1 MAVVRSIKPVPAKP
15 RPRRRR
21 LRIILPIVAV
31 VLAVIGIFII
41 RPFWHLSG
49 QFNEITFRQPSRLY
63 GRATR
68 LTEGRNYP
76 ADLLIANLSGEGYR
90 EDETSSKLPAG
101 RFRRSRRALD
111 VHVRSFPVPDGSRGG
126 GLVEISYR
134 GNRITALR
142 RDGRPVESVILDPP
156 LLASYYGPDF
166 QERRPVTLDEVSP
179 DLIAAVLA
187 AEDDSF
193 YRHTGFSPSG
203 ILRAMWVNLRGGEV
217 RQGGSTLT
225 QQLVKNLYLTHER
238 TLARKSQE
246 ILLAVLLELRYE
258 KKQILEAYLNEI
270 YLGGSNGVSLLG
282 VGAASRAYFGKDASQ
297 VDLAEAATLA
307 GIIRSPANYSPLAH
321 PERARERRDWVLGR
335 LAEQRLVPQER
346 IDAALAEPLALA
358 PEPVVRRRAP
368 YFADSAALEATR
380 RFGIEDLADG
390 GYVLFSTLDWS
401 SQKAAQE
408 AVEWGLEKLEKGY
421 RRKGELQA
429 ALVSIDPET
438 GGILTY
444 IGGRQYDSSQFDR
457 AGRAQRQAGSA
468 FKPIVYAAAFET
480 GVASPTS
487 FLEDEPLTLELA
499 GSKDWSPKNDDGDFH
514 GWVSVR
520 TALEKS
526 YNPATTRL
534 ALQVGVR
541 RIVKLGNELGIMTPM
556 EPYPSMALG
565 AAAITPLELGTVYA
579 TLANGGARP
588 PVHELSAIVDRYGKP
603 VQGAPLS
610 DAVRVISPQT
620 AYLVTSLLEGVF
632 QRGTAAGAAAGF
644 SGSLAGKTGTT
655 NKQRDSWFAGYAPE
669 RTTVVWVGYDD
680 NSRTRLSGAR
690 AALPIWIR
698 FMARVAPP
706 GGYSTFRQPPG
717 IATAVID
724 PSTGL
729 LATEYCPLVLTEVF
743 REGQIP
749 GQICNRH
756 RSWID
761 AQFAEMTGEPEYGAE
776 PAVAVDRGEAEEP
789 AAETSERRHP
799 FRRWLRK
806 VFGGRNGEKESVE
819 HRSEQ
824 QDDPPPP

>member
-1 MAVVRSIKPVPAKP
+1 MPVVRSTKPVPAPP
-15 RPRRRR
+15 RPRRR
-21 LRIILPIVAV
+21 LRIILA
-31 VLAVIGIFII
+31 VLAIVMVVVGIFII
-41 RPFWHLSG
+41 RPFWRLSG
-49 QFNEITFRQPSRLY
+49 QFDEITFRQPSRLY

-76 ADLLIANLSGEGYR
+76 PELLIANLTGEGYR
-90 EDETSSKLPAG
+90 EDETTPDLPAG
-101 RFRRSRRALD
+101 RYRQSKKAVA
-111 VHVRSFPVPDGSRGG
+111 VHLRSFPLPDGSRDG

-134 GNRITALR
+134 GSRIAALR
-142 RDGRPVESVILDPP
+142 RDGEPVESVILDPP

-166 QERRPVTLDEVSP
+166 QERRPVTLREVSP
-179 DLIAAVLA
+179 DLIAAVVA

-193 YRHTGFSPSG
+193 YRHAGFSPSG
-203 ILRAMWVNLRGGEV
+203 ILRAFWVNLRGGEV

-246 ILLAVLLELRYE
+246 LLLAVLLEARYE
-258 KKQILEAYLNEI
+258 KRQILEAYLNEI
-270 YLGGSNGVSLLG
+270 YLGGSGGVSLLG

-307 GIIRSPANYSPLAH
+307 GIIRSPATYSPLGH
-321 PERARERRDWVLGR
+321 PERAKERRDWVLGR
-335 LAEQRLVPQER
+335 MADLRLAPRER
-346 IDAALAEPLALA
+346 VDAALAEPLALA

-368 YFADSAALEATR
+368 YFADSAALEASR
-380 RFGIEDLADG
+380 RFGVEDLADG

-408 AVEWGLEKLEKGY
+408 AVEWGLGKIEKGY
-421 RRKGELQA
+421 RHKGEIQA

-468 FKPIVYAAAFET
+468 FKPVVYAAAFET

-487 FLEDEPLTLELA
+487 FLEDEPLTLQLA
-499 GSKDWSPKNDDGDFH
+499 GSKDWSPKNDDGSYH

-541 RIVKLGNELGIMTPM
+541 RIVKLGGDMGIMTPM
-556 EPYPSMALG
+556 PPYPSMALG
-565 AAAITPLELGTVYA
+565 AAAITPLELATVYA

-588 PVHELSAIVDRYGKP
+588 SVHEVSAVLDRYGKA
-603 VQGAPLS
+603 VQGAPLPK
-610 DAVRVISPQT
+610 AVRVLSPQT

-644 SGSLAGKTGTT
+644 SGDIAGKTGTT
-655 NKQRDSWFAGYAPE
+655 NKQRDSWFAGFAPE

-706 GGYSTFRQPPG
+706 GGYSTFAQPPG

-729 LATEYCPLVLTEVF
+729 LATEYCPTVITEVF
-743 REGQIP
+743 RQGQVP
-749 GQICNRH
+749 TQLCNRH
-756 RSWID
+756 QSWVD
-761 AQFAEMTGEPEYGAE
+761 AQFAEATGQPEYGAE
-776 PAVAVDRGEAEEP
+776 PAVQVEAEEP
-789 AAETSERRHP
+789 VTDGSAEKRHP

-806 VFGGRNGEKESVE
+806 VFGGRNGDSKQDEE
-819 HRSEQ
+819 RSEP
-824 QDDPPPP
+824 QDGPPPP

>member
-1 MAVVRSIKPVPAKP
+1 MPVVRSTKPVPAKP
-15 RPRRRR
+15 RPRRR
-21 LRIILPIVAV
+21 LRIILAV
-31 VLAVIGIFII
+31 VAIVFVVVGIFVI
-41 RPFWHLSG
+41 RPFWRLSG
-49 QFNEITFRQPSRLY
+49 QFDEITFRQPSRLY
-63 GRATR
+63 ARATR

-90 EDETSSKLPAG
+90 EDETSSDLPAG
-101 RFRRSRRALD
+101 RYRHSKKAVA
-111 VHVRSFPVPDGSRGG
+111 VHLRSFPLPDGSRGG

-134 GNRITALR
+134 GNRITTLR
-142 RDGRPVESVILDPP
+142 REGEAVESVILDPP

-179 DLIAAVLA
+179 DLIAAVIA

-193 YRHTGFSPSG
+193 YRHAGFSLSG
-203 ILRAMWVNLRGGEV
+203 ILRAFWVNLRGGEV

-246 ILLAVLLELRYE
+246 LLLAVLLEARYE
-258 KKQILEAYLNEI
+258 KRQILEAYLNEI
-270 YLGGSNGVSLLG
+270 YLGGSGGVSLLG

-307 GIIRSPANYSPLAH
+307 GIIRSPATYSPLGH

-335 LAEQRLVPQER
+335 MADLRLAPKER
-346 IDAALAEPLALA
+346 VDAALAEPLVIA

-368 YFADSAALEATR
+368 YFADSAALEASR

-401 SQKAAQE
+401 SQKSAQE
-408 AVEWGLEKLEKGY
+408 AVEWGLGKIEKGY
-421 RRKGELQA
+421 KHKGELQA

-444 IGGRQYDSSQFDR
+444 LGGRQYDSSQFDR

-487 FLEDEPLTLELA
+487 FLEDEPLTLQLA
-499 GSKDWSPKNDDGDFH
+499 GSKDWSPKNDDGGYH

-534 ALQVGVR
+534 ALQVGIR
-541 RIVKLGNELGIMTPM
+541 RIVKLGGDMGIMTPM
-556 EPYPSMALG
+556 PPYPSMALG
-565 AAAITPLELGTVYA
+565 AAAITPLELATVYA

-588 PVHELSAIVDRYGKP
+588 PIHEVVAIRDRYGKP
-603 VQGAPLS
+603 VQGAPLPK
-610 DAVRVISPQT
+610 AVRVLSPQT
-620 AYLVTSLLEGVF
+620 VYLVTSLLEGVF

-655 NKQRDSWFAGYAPE
+655 NKQRDSWFAGFAPE

-706 GGYSTFRQPPG
+706 GGYSTFAQPPG

-729 LATEYCPLVLTEVF
+729 LATEFCPGVITEVF
-743 REGQIP
+743 RQGQVP
-749 GQICNRH
+749 TQLCNRH
-756 RSWID
+756 QSWVD
-761 AQFAEMTGEPEYGAE
+761 AQFAEITGQPEYGAE
-776 PAVAVDRGEAEEP
+776 NAVQVDAEES
-789 AAETSERRHP
+789 AAEATTEKRHP
-799 FRRWLRK
+799 FRRWLKR
-806 VFGGRNGEKESVE
+806 VFGNGDRDKEAD
-819 HRSEQ
+819 RSE
-824 QDDPPPP
+824 DREAPPPP